1 LSEDKMKAIK
11 YLCLFLF
18 SFHLGNAQ
26 TIIIDTT
33 ASIYVESG
41 ADVCAG
47 EVGNITGN
55 FFGEGTECGQALV
68 TTFQLSVLVNNGW
81 NMVSIPGLHPTDQ
94 NVNTWW
100 QFRDQGANVFKYA
113 GGYQSIT
120 EATPGVGYW
129 MKHSGAR
136 TYNTGEEWPSG
147 GIQIVTHTPLTAQS
161 GWNLIGGYELTV
173 QSGNVTTNPPGL
185 QSGPI
190 FKYSGGYQIATTLD
204 PGYGYWMKLTAA
216 GQIVIPETMAKE
228 IESAEY
234 FPDNW
239 GKIILTDATGVNY
252 TLYAVKGEMDLS
264 QYELPPA
271 PPAGMLDIRFSSGRI
286 AEDLNS
292 AVKTIEMSGIVYPV
306 AVRVENMD
314 IRMMDETGKTI
325 NVNLKSGEDIVIS
338 DGTIQKLIVSE
349 ALMPN
354 KFALEQNYPN
364 PFNPSTS
371 IRYTVPSVTLSE
383 GEGSRVS
390 LKVYD
395 VLGNEVTTLVN
406 EQKPAGSY
414 EVKFDAAGLSSGIY
428 FYTLAAGSF
437 VETKKMI
444 LLK

>member
-1 LSEDKMKAIK
+1 M
-11 YLCLFLF
+11 F
-18 SFHLGNAQ
+18 
-26 TIIIDTT
+26 
-33 ASIYVESG
+33 
-41 ADVCAG
+41 
-47 EVGNITGN
+47 
-55 FFGEGTECGQALV
+55 
-68 TTFQLSVLVNNGW
+68 
-81 NMVSIPGLHPTDQ
+81 
-94 NVNTWW
+94 
-100 QFRDQGANVFKYA
+100 
-113 GGYQSIT
+113 
-120 EATPGVGYW
+120 
-129 MKHSGAR
+129 
-136 TYNTGEEWPSG
+136 
-147 GIQIVTHTPLTAQS
+147 
-161 GWNLIGGYELTV
+161 
-173 QSGNVTTNPPGL
+173 
-185 QSGPI
+185 
-190 FKYSGGYQIATTLD
+190 
-204 PGYGYWMKLTAA
+204 
-216 GQIVIPETMAKE
+216 
-228 IESAEY
+228 
-234 FPDNW
+234 
-239 GKIILTDATGVNY
+239 
-252 TLYAVKGEMDLS
+252 
-264 QYELPPA
+264 
-271 PPAGMLDIRFSSGRI
+271 DIRFSSCRI

-306 AVRVENMD
+306 AVRVENMN

-428 FYTLAAGSF
+428 FYTLASGSF